1 MPVMYCSPSL
11 APSVQAALVCWA
23 WALATDA
30 TNSVA
35 ATPDNTCRVVRFI
48 TDLRMKGDS
57 TTVLQSYRVLRSPA
71 VAVGSLP
78 GRGHDLAT
86 SGTHADAARS
96 PRPRTGAS
104 PSRWA
109 CALTREVRAAPRCWM
124 SVMLVRNRWS
134 AARAARLR

>member
-11 APSVQAALVCWA
+11 APSVHAALECWA

-30 TNSVA
+30 TRRVA

-57 TTVLQSYRVLRSPA
+57 TTVLQPFRVLRSPA
-71 VAVGSLP
+71 GEAGSLP

-86 SGTHADAARS
+86 RNTHADAAQRA
-96 PRPRTGAS
+96 RPRTDAKAS
-104 PSRWA
+104 R
-109 CALTREVRAAPRCWM
+109 
-124 SVMLVRNRWS
+124 
-134 AARAARLR
+134 